1 MARILIIDDDETIRV
16 VLLRTL
22 VNAGHSVEQAGDGRA
37 GLRALEREPFDLVV
51 TDIVM
56 PETEGLELMMRVRE
70 LRPRSKIIVMSGGGR
85 LRDPGYL
92 KTARLL
98 GADEVLAKPFGG
110 AEFVVIV
117 EAVLARDPETE
128 PPAG

>member
-16 VLLRTL
+16 VLVRTL
-22 VNAGHSVEQAGDGRA
+22 ANAGHSVEQAGDGKA
-37 GLRALEREPFDLVV
+37 GLRALERESFDLVV

-70 LRPRSKIIVMSGGGR
+70 RRPESKIIVMSGGGR

-92 KTARLL
+92 KTARLM

-110 AEFVVIV
+110 AEFLVVV
-117 EAVLARDPETE
+117 ESVLARDRGDA

>member
-16 VLLRTL
+16 VLVRTL
-22 VNAGHSVEQAGDGRA
+22 ANAGHSVEQAGDGKA
-37 GLRALEREPFDLVV
+37 GLRALERESFDLVV

-70 LRPRSKIIVMSGGGR
+70 RRPESKIIVMSGGGR

-92 KTARLL
+92 KTARLM

-110 AEFVVIV
+110 AEFLVVV
-117 EAVLARDPETE
+117 ESVLARDRGEA